1 MTETAAPDATRA
13 PALIEHLGIDG
24 LTDLLQRSGFRAN
37 AASDGQRPLVQ
48 SAVQGLGF
56 LLVPGNPARAAADRY
71 VDFSFNCLIKVDQ
84 RLPPALIDAWN
95 ESKRF
100 GRCFQRDGLLV
111 LAFDVML
118 AGGVSDRFLL
128 AQCEMWDRLMH
139 DFIAHLRQT
148 PVTVADK
155 AV

>member
-84 RLPPALIDAWN
+84 RLPPALVDAWN

-155 AV
+155 PV

>member
-1 MTETAAPDATRA
+1 MTESTTSTAT
-13 PALIEHLGIDG
+13 PALVEHLGIDG
-24 LTDLLQRSGFRAN
+24 LTDLLQRAGFRAN

-56 LLVPGNPARAAADRY
+56 LLVPGNPARIAADRY
-71 VDFSFNCLIKVDQ
+71 VDFSFNCLIRLETPVPATLVDQ
-84 RLPPALIDAWN
+84 WN
-95 ESKRF
+95 ENKRF

-118 AGGVSDRFLL
+118 AGGVADRFLL

-148 PVTVADK
+148 PAVGTVRQPA
-155 AV
+155 

>member
-155 AV
+155 PV